1 MPNLY
6 IIAGC
11 NGAGKTTAAFSL
23 LPDVFQTLE
32 FVNADEIA
40 RGLSPLNV
48 EGVAFQA
55 GRIMI
60 ERMNQLIVE
69 RKSFA
74 FETTLSGLSYLPL
87 LKNAKTHGFKIT
99 LFFVY
104 LNTVELAINRVAVRV
119 SKGGHHILKDVIIR
133 RYHKGL
139 TNFKK
144 YASLSDDWYIYD
156 NSALSYQIIAKN
168 ISGVAE
174 IINFDIYQKINK

>member
-48 EGVAFQA
+48 ERVAFQA

-60 ERMNQLIVE
+60 ERMNQLILE

-74 FETTLSGLSYLPL
+74 FETTLSGLSYLPF
-87 LKNAKTHGFKIT
+87 LKNAKAVGFEIT
-99 LFFVY
+99 LFFLY
-104 LNTVELAINRVAVRV
+104 LNSVELAINRVAVRV
-119 SKGGHHILKDVIIR
+119 SKGGHHILKEVIIR
-133 RYHKGL
+133 RYYKRL
-139 TNFKK
+139 ANFKN
-144 YASLSDDWYIYD
+144 YASLSDDWYVYD
-156 NSALSYQIIAKN
+156 NSALSYKIVAKN
-168 ISGVAE
+168 ISGAEE
-174 IINFDIYQKINK
+174 IINFDICKIINK